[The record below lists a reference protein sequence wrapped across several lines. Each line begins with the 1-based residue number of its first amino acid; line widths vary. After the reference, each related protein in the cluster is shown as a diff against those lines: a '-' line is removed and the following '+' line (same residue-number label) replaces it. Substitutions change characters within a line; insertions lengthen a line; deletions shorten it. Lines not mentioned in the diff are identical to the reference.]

1 MPDELLS
8 MAQRYEAHKQKMQ
21 EERANGT
28 YRPRGGGR
36 GRRREEG
43 VYLCMDGVPWSQSG
57 KLKGPVQNT
66 FKVPK
71 TWTTDVVYFTGD
83 FNQPDSAIQSS
94 LKVVLTERQLVH
106 YFFMWLERIKEIL
119 FFIVLSLNT
128 CEYNE

>member
-106 YFFMWLERIKEIL
+106 YFLCDLKESRKFCFL
-119 FFIVLSLNT
+119 LCFH
-128 CEYNE
+128 

>member
-106 YFFMWLERIKEIL
+106 FFFGDLKESRKFCFL
-119 FFIVLSLNT
+119 LCFH
-128 CEYNE
+128 